1 MPVGPFFGLRYSGSV
16 MVSVT
21 VAFPEDLVSQLPG
34 APGDL
39 AAEVR
44 MAAVLEWVR
53 RGLLSQGRA
62 AEVLGIDRDEVLDE
76 LGRRG
81 IENAVADLDEL
92 RREAGLG

>member
-1 MPVGPFFGLRYSGSV
+1 MVG
-16 MVSVT
+16 VT

-62 AEVLGIDRDEVLDE
+62 AEVLGIDRDEFFDE

-81 IENAVADLDEL
+81 IENVAANLDEL
-92 RREAGLG
+92 RREAGLAEILRLVSG

>member
-1 MPVGPFFGLRYSGSV
+1 
-16 MVSVT
+16 
-21 VAFPEDLVSQLPG
+21 
-34 APGDL
+34 
-39 AAEVR
+39 

-92 RREAGLG
+92 RREAGPG

>member
-1 MPVGPFFGLRYSGSV
+1 MQYSDSV
-16 MVSVT
+16 IVSVT
-21 VAFPEDLVSQLPG
+21 VAFPEDLVSHLPG
-34 APGDL
+34 AAGDL
-39 AAEVR
+39 AVEVR

-62 AEVLGIDRDEVLDE
+62 ADVLGIDRAELLDE